1 MKRIV
6 INIITVILLLVAIEI
21 ISNRILNKIYNRE
34 FDSSLLVDN
43 RFFTSSGLKENAEGK
58 VWGKEF
64 HTDNSGCR
72 KSKAI
77 FDSKK
82 KKWLFIG
89 DSVTEGVGVEDSS
102 TFSSLCSEG
111 FTEHNVCNYSLVGYS
126 TSDYTKVLKSVLQ
139 NDSNTE
145 LVTLFYCLNDVYGN
159 AKSKDLPVMAKQN
172 FIGKLNGILQNY
184 CSTYKLLK
192 LFFYQNSNRYFNY
205 DLQFYKN
212 DDAHFV
218 QAMND
223 LHFCDSVCKAKN
235 IFFNVVML
243 PYQSQLRH
251 KNFVPQ
257 QLVKQ
262 FCESDSIEFSDA
274 AEYLKQQT
282 DINSLYLFA
291 DEIHFSEKGHKVI
304 SDFLSQ

>member
-1 MKRIV
+1 MKRIA
-6 INIITVILLLVAIEI
+6 INIITVLAFLVAIEI

-34 FDSSLLVDN
+34 FDYSLLANNKYFV
-43 RFFTSSGLKENAEGK
+43 SSGLKESTEGK

-64 HTDNSGCR
+64 HTDGLGCR
-72 KSKAI
+72 KNKQA

-102 TFSSLCSEG
+102 TFSSLCSEVLKDY
-111 FTEHNVCNYSLVGYS
+111 NICNYSLIGYS
-126 TSDYTKVLKSVLQ
+126 TSDYVNVLKSVLD
-139 NDSNTE
+139 NDSTNE

-159 AKSKDLPVMAKQN
+159 AKTKDLPVMAKQN
-172 FIGKLNGILQNY
+172 FIGKLNGILQNS

-192 LFFYQNSNRYFNY
+192 LFFYQNSNRYFTY
-205 DLQFYKN
+205 DLQFYKKE
-212 DDAHFV
+212 DAHFV

-223 LHFCDSVCKAKN
+223 LRFCDSLCKSKN
-235 IFFNVVML
+235 VFFNVVML
-243 PYQSQLRH
+243 PYQSQLRD
-251 KNFVPQ
+251 KNFTPQ
-257 QLVKQ
+257 QLVGEY
-262 FCESDSIEFSDA
+262 CANDSIEFSDA
-274 AEYLKQQT
+274 SESLSKQT
-282 DINSLYLFA
+282 DANSLYLFA